1 MCSFSPRINL
11 MNINDNP
18 LVSLNG
24 DTPVITEYSTNY
36 AEGSGPVVVVPNLHV
51 VDTDPSPVIVR

>member
-1 MCSFSPRINL
+1 

-24 DTPVITEYSTNY
+24 DTPVITEYSISY
-36 AEGSGPVVVVPNLHV
+36 PEGSGTVVIVPNLHI